1 MIKKML
7 MVLFYVDEEDNTKN
21 TILIADRDMFGTD
34 ELKEEVSR
42 QVKEYLSVELDDED
56 LYWLSV
62 GDDYEGMKAWQ

>member
-21 TILIADRDMFGTD
+21 TILIADRDMFDTD

-62 GDDYEGMKAWQ
+62 GDDVSIEG